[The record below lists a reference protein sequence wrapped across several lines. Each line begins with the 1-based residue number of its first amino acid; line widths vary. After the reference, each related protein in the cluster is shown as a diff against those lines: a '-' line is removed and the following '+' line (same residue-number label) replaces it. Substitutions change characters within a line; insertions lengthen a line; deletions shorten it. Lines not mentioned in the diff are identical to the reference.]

1 MRPTER
7 TQGATLIVS
16 LLLVMLLLAVIMSVT
31 AQVTLSA
38 RRSSTDQES
47 ILRAQ
52 LAAESGTALVQA
64 RLRVMS
70 TLLRSAQFKPADT
83 PVVMDD
89 LAALCGL
96 SSLPSVPVGSDVCDL
111 SSRPQ
116 GLRDAG
122 DARVRL
128 LVRAVSAS
136 AFAAAGLDGG
146 TDAKRA
152 AYWSD
157 LFSGPDGTTLTGA
170 PTSATYAVTYGLRPT
185 RLTRS
190 GVSEYRLFFTM
201 PDAQVTGAAA
211 SATRQVRLRA
221 EQTGLNL
228 VIQRPSLA
236 PNALFTNHHFASPE
250 AEAAGDRITFTSRTM
265 FSGPVHTNGQFRFMG
280 RPWFGGAVT
289 SAGCRAGQIQTAPLP
304 TGDSCA
310 SDPEPG
316 AYFDST
322 FQAQANMTPSPD
334 APTFCYAGN
343 PACAANP
350 DVAPSFPQ
358 GVTWNAPF
366 VQLPVNGNDQAAAAQ
381 SGGLLISGTVSN
393 LQLYRAAVGGQDSQR
408 ITYTVGGVTVNLAVG
423 ANGKLR
429 ILDGSGNWVSATRA
443 ADGSVAPGSPQAD
456 FNGVVYVNGEV
467 ADLNAGPDPIGEAVA
482 PFSGLTVAASGTIN
496 ITSDLTYADPPCSG
510 QHTRNPDG
518 SVTPATCANLG
529 ARNILGI
536 YSSGGNVN
544 LVSPQ
549 SGQPTRLGNDPR
561 IHAVLMAG
569 QGAVQVQGYN
579 TGSPLGNVNLIG
591 GVIENY
597 YGAFGTTSGNVQ
609 QTGYGRN
616 FVFDP
621 RTLSGV
627 EPPFFPTSRTWTMAL
642 VTTPTGTT
650 QPLDPVQ
657 LRGDTVSEA
666 P

>member
-1 MRPTER
+1 MRSPER

-31 AQVTLSA
+31 AQVTLST
-38 RRSSTDQES
+38 RRSSADQEGV
-47 ILRAQ
+47 LRAQ

-70 TLLRSAQFKPADT
+70 TLMRSAQFTPADT
-83 PVVMDD
+83 PAVLND
-89 LAALCGL
+89 LAAICGL
-96 SSLPSVPVGSDVCDL
+96 STLPTVPVGSDICDL
-111 SSRPQ
+111 SARSQ
-116 GLRDAG
+116 GLRDTG
-122 DARVRL
+122 NARVNL
-128 LVRAVSAS
+128 LVRAVNAS
-136 AFAAAGLDGG
+136 AFAAAGLDGS
-146 TDAKRA
+146 TDDRRA

-157 LFSGPDGTTLTGA
+157 LFSGADGTPLNGA
-170 PTSATYAVTYGLRPT
+170 PARATYAVTYGLRPT

-190 GVSEYRLFFTM
+190 GPSEYRLFFTM
-201 PDAQVTGAAA
+201 PDAQVSGAAA
-211 SATRQVRLRA
+211 GATRQVRLRA

-236 PNALFTNHHFASPE
+236 PNALFTNHHFSSPE
-250 AEAAGDRITFTSRTM
+250 AEAEGNRITFTSRTM
-265 FSGPVHTNGQFRFMG
+265 FSGPVHTNGQFRFLG

-289 SAGCRAGQIQTAPLP
+289 SAGCPAGQIQTVPA
-304 TGDSCA
+304 GDSCA
-310 SDPEPG
+310 AALQPG

-322 FQAQANMTPSPD
+322 FTANTAMTPSPA
-334 APTFCYAGN
+334 APTVCYAGN
-343 PACAANP
+343 PDCAGNP
-350 DVAPSFPQ
+350 DIAPSFPQ

-366 VQLPVNGNDQAAAAQ
+366 VQLPPNGNDQAAAAQ
-381 SGGLLISGTVSN
+381 TGGVLIPGNVTN
-393 LQLYRAAVGGQDSQR
+393 LQLYRASVGGQDSQR
-408 ITYTVGGVTVNLAVG
+408 VTYTLGGVTVNLAVN
-423 ANGKLR
+423 ASGKLR
-429 ILDGSGNWVSATRA
+429 ILDSGGNWVPAARA
-443 ADGSVAPGSPQAD
+443 ADGSIAPGTPQAD
-456 FNGVVYVNGEV
+456 FNGVVYVSGEV
-467 ADLNAGPDPIGEAVA
+467 SDLNAGPDPIGAAVA
-482 PFSGLTVAASGTIN
+482 PFSGLTLAASGTIN
-496 ITSDLTYADPPCSG
+496 VTSDLTYADPPCSG
-510 QHTRNPDG
+510 QHTRNADG
-518 SVTPATCANLG
+518 SVTPASCANLG

-544 LVSPQ
+544 LISPQ
-549 SGQPTRLGNDPR
+549 SGQPTRLGDNPR

-579 TGSPLGNVNLIG
+579 TGSPLGSVNLIG

-597 YGAFGTTSGNVQ
+597 YGAFGTTTGTEQ
-609 QTGYGRN
+609 KTGYGRN

-621 RTLSGV
+621 RTLSVV
-627 EPPFFPTSRTWTMAL
+627 EPPYFPTSRTWTMAL